1 MGVYGNGR
9 DVQENRWF
17 CVMDDNNKNF
27 ILVIGFSF
35 VVFLVWMYF
44 FLLVE
49 FLVIEDFNVIMVM

>member
-1 MGVYGNGR
+1 
-9 DVQENRWF
+9 
-17 CVMDDNNKNF
+17 MDDNNKNL